1 VNPRVFEDRPRR
13 ARSLPARLEAVY
25 FHIINLKLI
34 YSEMGLPAAL
44 VAQEATPL
52 LRKKDAAA
60 APPSRGWR
68 FVVVG
73 AALIATV
80 LATLLVTARVSSRGV
95 KLGGG
100 YSLLNETAPIYS
112 ETGLPAALVAQ
123 EATAT
128 ELQIPREV
136 DEKTPSPALREL
148 IDALTMGPDDDVP
161 PPETVGCSPAE
172 LAEARAAVFDDGIL
186 DDGDFDDGN
195 LDDGD
200 FDGPREEEHGTK
212 RKRDDDDAVV
222 VDDDVSAEPAASGG
236 DVGAALGNL
245 DDGNLDHGD
254 LDGLDYARAVDDDV
268 SAEPAA
274 SGSNVSAALE
284 RRARCREAVAAAA
297 VRPST
302 RLLSHTTPHARR
314 TPFLKEFFSRR
325 RSSPALPFQQ
335 LNRLTGE
342 TFD

>member
-1 VNPRVFEDRPRR
+1 MNPRVFEDRPRR

-34 YSEMGLPAAL
+34 YSEM
-44 VAQEATPL
+44 
-52 LRKKDAAA
+52 
-60 APPSRGWR
+60 
-68 FVVVG
+68 
-73 AALIATV
+73 
-80 LATLLVTARVSSRGV
+80 
-95 KLGGG
+95 
-100 YSLLNETAPIYS
+100 
-112 ETGLPAALVAQ
+112 GLPAALVAQ

-236 DVGAALGNL
+236 NVSAALGNL

-274 SGSNVSAALE
+274 SGGNVSAALE